1 LRLKFKGD
9 SALFFSCDIGY
20 VSVYITHSTNKNKCT
35 LLFAQ
40 CSQSFEKDT
49 YPYHTLILVCLTAMV
64 QKTTLKTF
72 YVFMGSLNIL
82 SGCHRLVNEWEA
94 LKCIC
99 GGQCW
104 YVASHHW

>member
-1 LRLKFKGD
+1 MYQSTLHYIVLLLIKISAHFSLRSAVSLLKK
-9 SALFFSCDIGY
+9 
-20 VSVYITHSTNKNKCT
+20 
-35 LLFAQ
+35 
-40 CSQSFEKDT
+40 KDT

-99 GGQCW
+99 GGQC
-104 YVASHHW
+104 